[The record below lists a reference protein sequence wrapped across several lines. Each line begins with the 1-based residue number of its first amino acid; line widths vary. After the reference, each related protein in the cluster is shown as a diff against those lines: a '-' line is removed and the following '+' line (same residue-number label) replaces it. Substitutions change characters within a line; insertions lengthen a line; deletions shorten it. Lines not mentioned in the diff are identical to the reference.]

1 MNCCDPQKTMIWMLT
16 VLILLISGKF
26 LETVESSCTLN
37 NQQYSEGEKW
47 NPKLQIGSNC
57 VECTCIKEEVKCV
70 TTVQCPPVECD
81 NPKTDPR
88 MCCPVCE
95 DFDNIP
101 PTVDIDIKNKGG
113 KNGKE
118 CSYHGKKYSHGD
130 IFPSNSSGIIPTSKK
145 QCVNCACTNGN
156 VLCHLKTCNIP
167 RGCSRLIPE
176 KYDCCP
182 KCADK
187 PPDYTTTNKRD
198 PFDCVAHDGVHRN
211 STEWKPIVNGVLMP
225 CVTCKCL
232 NGEVICERKECPKLK
247 CKRKRKPKGECCQ
260 VCRQKRRKGAKK
272 RKRKEKDDGK
282 CKSSKNRNKQR
293 RRGRKAKK
301 ERKRKVNA
309 KGYCLINNT
318 KDSSSIIN
326 PEWPV
331 LFPKTNK
338 SQSCI
343 FKGKFCLPKKTK
355 YLVYRYFE
363 ENSKTFFAFDD
374 LMSDTVEVWFWKVS
388 HIADAKSEFKDSLSE
403 FKIYNYPANWFRQQ
417 ITDDKIIYGAA
428 RKKKLNTFKRRLKR
442 TYQRCFKK
450 KEKRCSTKII
460 MQEILCADF
469 EEIVRKKCS

>member
-1 MNCCDPQKTMIWMLT
+1 MIWMLT

-95 DFDNIP
+95 
-101 PTVDIDIKNKGG
+101 VDIDIKNKGG

-182 KCADK
+182 KCA
-187 PPDYTTTNKRD
+187 
-198 PFDCVAHDGVHRN
+198 DCVAHDGVHRN

-309 KGYCLINNT
+309 KGYCLINDT

-403 FKIYNYPANWFRQQ
+403 FKIFNYPANWFRQQ

>member
-1 MNCCDPQKTMIWMLT
+1 MSPEDCLISLRYVARGLFDIFKILLIADVKYFQTMIWMLT

-37 NQQYSEGEKW
+37 NQHYSEGEKW

-70 TTVQCPPVECD
+70 TTVQCPPVECE

-95 DFDNIP
+95 
-101 PTVDIDIKNKGG
+101 VDIDIKNKGD

-156 VLCHLKTCNIP
+156 VLCHLKTCDIP
-167 RGCSRLIPE
+167 KGCSRLIPE

-182 KCADK
+182 KCAD
-187 PPDYTTTNKRD
+187 PPQDHTTTNKKD
-198 PFDCVAHDGVHRN
+198 PFDCVAHDGLHKN
-211 STEWKPIVNGVLMP
+211 STEWKPIVNGARMP

-232 NGEVICERKECPKLK
+232 NGEVICERKDCPK
-247 CKRKRKPKGECCQ
+247 P
-260 VCRQKRRKGAKK
+260 KRRKGSNKK
-272 RKRKEKDDGK
+272 KRKEKDGGK
-282 CKSSKNRNKQR
+282 CNSSKNRKKQR
-293 RRGRKAKK
+293 RRGRKGKK
-301 ERKRKVNA
+301 ERRRKVNK
-309 KGYCLINNT
+309 KGYCLKTDT

-326 PEWPV
+326 PDLPV
-331 LFPKTNK
+331 LFSKTNK

-343 FKGKFCLPKKTK
+343 FEGFCLPRKTK

-374 LMSDTVEVWFWKVS
+374 LKSDTVEVWFWKVN
-388 HIADAKSEFKDSLSE
+388 HTADAKSEFKDSLSE
-403 FKIYNYPANWFRQQ
+403 FQINSYPANWFRQQ

-442 TYQRCFKK
+442 TYQRCIKK
-450 KEKRCSTKII
+450 SDKRCSTKIL

>member
-1 MNCCDPQKTMIWMLT
+1 MLT

-95 DFDNIP
+95 
-101 PTVDIDIKNKGG
+101 VDIDIKNKGG

-182 KCADK
+182 KCA
-187 PPDYTTTNKRD
+187 
-198 PFDCVAHDGVHRN
+198 DCVAHDGVHRN

-309 KGYCLINNT
+309 KGYCLINDT

>member
-37 NQQYSEGEKW
+37 NQQYTEGEKW

-130 IFPSNSSGIIPTSKK
+130 IFPSNASGIIPTSKK

-182 KCADK
+182 KCAD
-187 PPDYTTTNKRD
+187 
-198 PFDCVAHDGVHRN
+198 CVAHDGLHRN
-211 STEWKPIVNGVLMP
+211 STEWKPIVNGARMP
-225 CVTCKCL
+225 CVSCKCL

-247 CKRKRKPKGECCQ
+247 CKRKRKPKGECCP
-260 VCRQKRRKGAKK
+260 VCRQKRRKGGKK

-282 CKSSKNRNKQR
+282 CKSSNNRKKQR

-309 KGYCLINNT
+309 KGYCLTNDT
-318 KDSSSIIN
+318 KDSSAIIN

-343 FKGKFCLPKKTK
+343 FKGKFCLPRKTK

-374 LMSDTVEVWFWKVS
+374 LMSNTVEVWFWKVN
-388 HIADAKSEFKDSLSE
+388 HIADAKSEFKDSLSD
-403 FKIYNYPANWFRQQ
+403 FKVYNYPANWFRQQ

-428 RKKKLNTFKRRLKR
+428 RKKKLNIFKRRLKR

>member
-95 DFDNIP
+95 
-101 PTVDIDIKNKGG
+101 VDIDIKNKGG

-182 KCADK
+182 KCA
-187 PPDYTTTNKRD
+187 
-198 PFDCVAHDGVHRN
+198 DCVAHDGVHRN